1 MVGLFQILVTFR
13 NFISEQIIGS
23 FHFRTIFHKKL
34 TMMTPDTRGFFFF
47 NSIRIKTHLTTLT
60 GISRNI

>member
-23 FHFRTIFHKKL
+23 FHFITIFRKKL